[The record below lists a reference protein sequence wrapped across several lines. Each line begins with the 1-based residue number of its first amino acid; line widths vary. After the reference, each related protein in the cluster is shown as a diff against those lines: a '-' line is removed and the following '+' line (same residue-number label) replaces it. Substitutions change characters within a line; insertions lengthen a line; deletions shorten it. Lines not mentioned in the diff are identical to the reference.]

1 MLLLIIILYFKS
13 FLGLKMKF
21 VVALVFVCL
30 SANVLVSGLPQNPT
44 EQAAES
50 GSPYILIKKI
60 FFGTLFYGMKTSPSK
75 FKRFFAT
82 CFKH

>member
-1 MLLLIIILYFKS
+1 
-13 FLGLKMKF
+13 MKF

-50 GSPYILIKKI
+50 GSQYILFRKKKFRNFILWDENLSEQIQKI
-60 FFGTLFYGMKTSPSK
+60 FCDMF
-75 FKRFFAT
+75 
-82 CFKH
+82 